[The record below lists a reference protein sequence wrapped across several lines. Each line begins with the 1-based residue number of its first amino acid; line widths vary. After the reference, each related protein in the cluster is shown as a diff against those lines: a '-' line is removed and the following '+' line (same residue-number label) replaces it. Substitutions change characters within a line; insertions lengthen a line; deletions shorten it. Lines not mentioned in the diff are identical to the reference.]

1 MAAVEYDIEIEQ
13 GSDWAYQWPV
23 NDGGTPLDLTGWTV
37 RGQVRSRHS
46 SPDVLH
52 EWSTTL
58 GNATVASG
66 SFTLSVAASAS
77 SAWTWK
83 KGVYDIELVSPE
95 GTVYRVLQGEIEVD
109 PEVTR

>member
-1 MAAVEYDIEIEQ
+1 MAAVEYDIEIAQ
-13 GSDWAYQWPV
+13 GSDWAWRWPV
-23 NDGGTPLDLTGWTV
+23 DDGTDPLDITAWTV

-58 GNATVASG
+58 GNARGEVG
-66 SFTLSVAASAS
+66 SFSLSVSAATS

-95 GTVYRVLQGEIEVD
+95 GTVYRALQGAIAVD